1 MQNFIKKL
9 EEVFEMQTGTINSQD
24 IFREY
29 KEWDS
34 MALLSLM
41 AMLEDEYNITIP
53 REDFQKISTIED
65 LFNFLN
71 KNQDGNN

>member
-1 MQNFIKKL
+1 MKNFIKKL
-9 EEVFEMQTGTINSQD
+9 EDVFEMQTGSINSSD

-41 AMLEDEYNITIP
+41 AMLEDEYNKTIP
-53 REDFQKISTIED
+53 REEFQKITTIEEI
-65 LFNFLN
+65 FYFVN
-71 KNQDGNN
+71 KN

>member
-65 LFNFLN
+65 IFNFLN